1 MGWERRQRGGLYF
14 YRSIRVNGR
23 PRKLYLGAGPAAL
36 AYARQEA
43 ERRARRQ
50 SERAA
55 LYAEQ
60 VQATGADR
68 AFQDARTLVELLVRA
83 RLVLNGFHLHHRE
96 WRRRHGY
103 LTPDRQGREEP
114 TPEASAG
121 RPSEGQPQTGARTA
135 APARSSRGAAK
146 LRARRCDS

>member
-14 YRSIRVNGR
+14 YRSTRVNGR
-23 PRKLYLGAGPAAL
+23 PRKLYHGAGPAAQ

-55 LYAEQ
+55 LHAEQ
-60 VQATGADR
+60 AQAAGADL
-68 AFQDARTLVELLVRA
+68 AFQGARDLIDLLVRA
-83 RLVLNGFHLHHRE
+83 RLVLSGFHLHHRE

-103 LTPDRQGREEP
+103 LTPGR
-114 TPEASAG
+114 
-121 RPSEGQPQTGARTA
+121 
-135 APARSSRGAAK
+135 
-146 LRARRCDS
+146 